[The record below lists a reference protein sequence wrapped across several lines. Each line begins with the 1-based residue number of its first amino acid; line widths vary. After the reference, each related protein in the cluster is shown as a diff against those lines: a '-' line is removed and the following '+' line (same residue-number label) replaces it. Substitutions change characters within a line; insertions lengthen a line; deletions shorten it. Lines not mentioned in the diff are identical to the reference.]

1 MATKICLWSSP
12 RNVST
17 ALMYSFA
24 QRSDTQVFDEPLY
37 AHYLQVSGA
46 IHPGREEVLQTQEN
60 DGEKVVQ
67 SILLQEHSEVSF
79 HKLMTH
85 FLVEINRA
93 FLSKVTNVLLIR
105 NPSEIIASYAKVI
118 PNPKMEDVGIQM
130 QYELYHQL
138 KEQNHL
144 AAVLDAKELLKNPK
158 SALQQ
163 LCNEIGIPFEESM
176 LSWESGARS
185 EDGCWA
191 KYWYDNVH
199 QSTGFM
205 LYKEKQ
211 TNLKGSDLAL
221 TKKCQPYYDF
231 LYEQSIKV

>member
-1 MATKICLWSSP
+1 MAAKICLWSSP

-24 QRSDTQVFDEPLY
+24 QRSDTTVLDESLY
-37 AHYLQVSGA
+37 AHYLKESGA
-46 IHPGREEVLQTQEN
+46 VHPGREEVLLAQEN
-60 DGEKVVQ
+60 DGNKVVRN
-67 SILLQEHSEVSF
+67 ILLKEYNEVTF

-85 FLVEINRA
+85 FLVNIDCSFFSE
-93 FLSKVTNVLLIR
+93 VTNVLLIR
-105 NPSEIIASYAKVI
+105 DPHEIISSYAKVI
-118 PNPKMEDVGIQM
+118 ANPRMEDVGIKM
-130 QYELYHQL
+130 QYDLHNHL
-138 KEQNHL
+138 KEKNRL

-163 LCNEIGIPFEESM
+163 LCGRIGISFQEKM
-176 LSWESGARS
+176 LSWKAGARE

-191 KYWYDNVH
+191 KYWYSNVH

-205 LYKEKQ
+205 PYQEKKN
-211 TNLKGSDLAL
+211 NLKGSNLELAEA
-221 TKKCQPYYDF
+221 CQPYYDF

>member
-24 QRSDTQVFDEPLY
+24 QRSDTTVFDEPLY
-37 AHYLQVSGA
+37 AHYLKESGV
-46 IHPGREEVLQTQEN
+46 IHPGREEVLLEQEN
-60 DGEKVVQ
+60 EGNKVVRNV
-67 SILLQEHSEVSF
+67 LLKEHNEVSF

-85 FLVEINRA
+85 FLVNIDRS
-93 FLSKVTNVLLIR
+93 FLSEVTNLLLIR
-105 NPSEIIASYAKVI
+105 NPSEIISSYAKVI

-138 KEQNHL
+138 KEQNQL

-158 SALQQ
+158 LALQQ
-163 LCNEIGIPFEESM
+163 LCDNINIPFQDKM
-176 LSWESGARS
+176 LSWEVGARE

-191 KYWYDNVH
+191 KYWYSNVH
-199 QSTGFM
+199 QSTGFIP
-205 LYKEKQ
+205 YQDRE
-211 TNLKGSDLAL
+211 TNLKGSDLELA
-221 TKKCQPYYDF
+221 KACQPYYDF

>member
-1 MATKICLWSSP
+1 MAAKICLWSSP

-24 QRSDTQVFDEPLY
+24 QRTDTQVFDEPLY
-37 AHYLQVSGA
+37 AHYLKSSGV

-60 DGEKVVQ
+60 DGNEVVQ
-67 SILLQEHSEVSF
+67 SILLKEHAEVSF

-85 FLVEINRA
+85 FLVNINRS
-93 FLSKVTNVLLIR
+93 FLSEVTNVLLIR

-138 KEQNHL
+138 KKQNQL

-163 LCNEIGIPFEESM
+163 LCDNISIPFDKNM
-176 LSWESGARS
+176 LSWEKGSRI
-185 EDGCWA
+185 EDGSWA
-191 KYWYDNVH
+191 KYWYSNVH

-205 LYKEKQ
+205 PYQEKE
-211 TNLKGSDLAL
+211 TNLKGSDLELA
-221 TKKCQPYYDF
+221 KACQPYYDF

>member
-1 MATKICLWSSP
+1 MSEKICLWSSP

-24 QRSDTQVFDEPLY
+24 QRTDTKVFDEPLY
-37 AHYLQVSGA
+37 AHYLKNSGV

-60 DGEKVVQ
+60 DGNKVVQ
-67 SILLQEHSEVSF
+67 SILLKEHAEVSF

-85 FLVEINRA
+85 FLVNINSY
-93 FLSKVTNVLLIR
+93 FLSEVTNILLIR

-118 PNPKMEDVGIQM
+118 PNPTMEDVGVQM

-138 KEQNHL
+138 KKQNQL
-144 AAVLDAKELLKNPK
+144 AAVLDVKELLKKPK

-163 LCNEIGIPFEESM
+163 LCDKISISFDEDM
-176 LSWESGARS
+176 LSWKKGGII
-185 EDGCWA
+185 EDGSWA
-191 KYWYDNVH
+191 KYWYSNVH

-205 LYKEKQ
+205 PYQAKE
-211 TNLKGSDLAL
+211 TNLKGSDLELA
-221 TKKCQPYYDF
+221 KACQPYYEF
-231 LYEQSIKV
+231 LHEQSIKV

>member
-24 QRSDTQVFDEPLY
+24 QRSDTTVFDEPLY
-37 AHYLQVSGA
+37 AHYLKESGV
-46 IHPGREEVLQTQEN
+46 IHPGRKEVLLTQEN
-60 DGEKVVQ
+60 EGNKVV
-67 SILLQEHSEVSF
+67 SNILLKEHNEVSF

-85 FLVEINRA
+85 FLVNIDRV
-93 FLSKVTNVLLIR
+93 FLSEVTNVLLIR
-105 NPSEIIASYAKVI
+105 NPSEIISSYTKVI

-130 QYELYHQL
+130 QYDLYHQL
-138 KEQNHL
+138 KEQNQL
-144 AAVLDAKELLKNPK
+144 ATVLDAKELLKNPK
-158 SALQQ
+158 IALQQ
-163 LCNEIGIPFEESM
+163 LCDNIDIPFQEKM
-176 LSWESGARS
+176 LNWEMGSRK

-191 KYWYDNVH
+191 KYWYNNVH

-205 LYKEKQ
+205 PYQEKE
-211 TNLKGSDLAL
+211 TNLKGSDLELA
-221 TKKCQPYYDF
+221 KACQPYYDF